1 MRRIGTSLGWFARRP
16 SRRIRR
22 VFAAG
27 CTGLILAAS
36 LGEIRAQGTRLYEK
50 PPINYSHTQPQDAI
64 ARLVRRIAAKEV
76 ALQGSDQ
83 EIVRGVLRE
92 LGISPESQAVV
103 FSRTSLQS
111 GLIRPA
117 HPRALYFSD
126 SVYLGW
132 VPGGLVE
139 AVAIDPALGPV
150 FYAFDPQDARDGRR
164 SFVRET
170 SCLRCHAGT
179 RTDNLPGLLALSGAT
194 GADGEPLAEAQAEL
208 VDDRT
213 AFERRWGG
221 WYVTGYAGK
230 PNHRGNAFA
239 REVSGQIDFN
249 PTDRRPMEL
258 SADFTTADY
267 LAPTSDIVALMLLE
281 HQVAMHNSLTR
292 AAYRVRQAGDTAA
305 APIRTED
312 KEHVLA
318 AAAEDVL
325 DHLLFRDAAPLPDG
339 IVGSAGFR
347 QAFSADARRSR
358 AGHSLKDLSVHGR
371 LLANRCSYLIY
382 SESFAALPAP
392 LEDRVLDRLAAI
404 LQGRDS
410 SDRYAYLEADEKHR
424 ILEVLTETQ
433 PEARRHFQSFPSS
446 P

>member
-103 FSRTSLQS
+103 FSRTSLQG

-132 VPGGLVE
+132 IPGGLVE

-150 FYAFDPQDARDGRR
+150 FYSFDPQDARDGRR
-164 SFVRET
+164 TFVRET

-179 RTDNLPGLLALSGAT
+179 AVNNLPGLLALSGAT
-194 GADGEPLAEAQAEL
+194 GSDGEPLAEKQAEL
-208 VDDRT
+208 ADDST
-213 AFERRWGG
+213 PFERRWGG
-221 WYVTGYAGK
+221 WYVTGYAGRQ
-230 PNHRGNAFA
+230 NHRGNAFA
-239 REVSGQIDFN
+239 REVSGQIDFT

-258 SADFTTADY
+258 SGNFATTDY
-267 LAPTSDIVALMLLE
+267 LAPTSDIVALMILE

-292 AAYRVRQAGDTAA
+292 AAYRVRQAW
-305 APIRTED
+305 APSTGSAPQED
-312 KEHVLA
+312 KERVLA
-318 AAAEDVL
+318 DAAEDLL
-325 DHLLFRDAAPLPDG
+325 DHLLFRSAAPLPDG
-339 IVGSAGFR
+339 IEGSTGFR
-347 QAFSADARRSR
+347 RVFSADARRTH
-358 AGHSLKDLSVHGR
+358 AGDSLQDLSLHGQ

-382 SESFAALPAP
+382 SESFSALPSP
-392 LEDRVLDRLAAI
+392 LKDRVLDQLAAI
-404 LQGRDS
+404 LQGGDAS
-410 SDRYAYLEADEKHR
+410 GRYGYLEAGEKRR
-424 ILEVLTETQ
+424 ILEVLTETH
-433 PEARRHFQSFPSS
+433 PEARRHLQFAPSAK
-446 P
+446 